1 MRNLVYFDLETQKSA
16 NEVGGW
22 RNKSA
27 MRMSLGVT
35 YGTAQQSY
43 RIYSERE
50 VEALL
55 QELRSA
61 DLIVGFNILGFDFPV
76 LEAYTVFDLRD
87 LPALDLLRDVE
98 VQTGRRISLE
108 SLARATLGVGKTAEG
123 VQALRWWKEGKLAQI
138 AEYCCYDVKVTRLL
152 HEHGVR
158 RGEIY
163 YFNEQ
168 TQRKESIPVP
178 WKPS

>member
-16 NEVGGW
+16 SEVGGW

-35 YGTAQQSY
+35 YATAQQSY
-43 RIYSERE
+43 QIYSEQE

-55 QELRSA
+55 QELRNA

-98 VQTGRRISLE
+98 AQSGRRISLE
-108 SLARATLGVGKTAEG
+108 SLARATLGIGKTAEG
-123 VQALRWWKEGKLAQI
+123 VQALRWWKEGKLVQI

-158 RGEIY
+158 HGEIY

-168 TQRKESIPVP
+168 TQRKESISVP

>member
-1 MRNLVYFDLETQKSA
+1 MNLVYFDLETQKSA
-16 NEVGGW
+16 SEVGGW

-35 YGTAQQSY
+35 YATARQGYQ
-43 RIYSERE
+43 IYLEQE
-50 VEALL
+50 VEALI
-55 QELRSA
+55 QELRNA

-76 LEAYTVFDLRD
+76 LEAYTVFDLQD
-87 LPALDLLRDVE
+87 LPTLDLLQHVE
-98 VQTGRRISLE
+98 AQTGRRMSLE

-123 VQALRWWKEGKLAQI
+123 VQALRWWKEGKLLPI

-152 HEHGVR
+152 HEHGIR
-158 RGEIY
+158 HGEIL

-168 TQRKESIPVP
+168 TQRKESIPVH

>member
-1 MRNLVYFDLETQKSA
+1 MINLVYFDLETQKGA

-27 MRMSLGVT
+27 MGMSLGVT
-35 YGTAQQSY
+35 YGTARQGYQ
-43 RIYSERE
+43 IYTEQD

-61 DLIVGFNILGFDFPV
+61 DLVVGFNVIGFDFAV
-76 LEAYTVFDLRD
+76 LEAYTVFDLQD
-87 LPALDLLRDVE
+87 LPTLDLLRDVE
-98 VQTGRRISLE
+98 AQTGRRMSLE
-108 SLARATLGVGKTAEG
+108 SLAQATLGIGKTAEG
-123 VQALRWWKEGKLAQI
+123 VQALRWWKEGKLVQI

-152 HEHGVR
+152 HEHGAR
-158 RGEIY
+158 HGEIH

-168 TQRKESIPVP
+168 TQRKEAIPVR